1 MVAEFHSC
9 PRCRTSIIRRA
20 APHLSV
26 GFANHF
32 ALCQTAVFIVVLRS
46 DFRGDRSGNALAFHD
61 LRHSPMFRES
71 LAVASAGAYIAAL
84 GCIRSALSLPRPRV
98 SVPSHLQPRRV
109 RSDWSRALRQG
120 GSSSFFCLVP
130 FALNFR
136 RTLQAEPFFLSQ
148 R

>member
-20 APHLSV
+20 AVHLSV

-32 ALCQTAVFIVVLRS
+32 ALCQTSVFIVVLRS
-46 DFRGDRSGNALAFHD
+46 DFRGDRSGNALAYLK
-61 LRHSPMFRES
+61 LRHSPTFRES
-71 LAVASAGAYIAAL
+71 LAVASAGTYIAAL
-84 GCIRSALSLPRPRV
+84 GCIRSAFSLPHSCV
-98 SVPSHLQPRRV
+98 SVPSHLQPLRV
-109 RSDWSRALRQG
+109 RSDRRRALRQG
-120 GSSSFFCLVP
+120 GSRRFSCLVP